1 MSNIFPQKEL
11 EQQKR
16 YLLATDCYDSTS
28 QALGVY
34 DLDTGYVVESR
45 GFCNETKFEEEVKR
59 VAEYYN
65 AVEIKDLPA
74 KVIENS
80 QRKYGVNVEL
90 FKERI
95 QSQSFKD
102 AMMEYF
108 KDWLEEDNVINNVR
122 VIK

>member
-1 MSNIFPQKEL
+1 MSYPNPVVQT
-11 EQQKR
+11 

-28 QALGVY
+28 QVLIVY
-34 DLDTGYVVESR
+34 DLDTGCIVESR

-59 VAEYYN
+59 LAEYYN
-65 AVEIKDLPA
+65 AVEIKDLPKKA
-74 KVIENS
+74 IENS

-95 QSQSFKD
+95 QSQSFKE

-108 KDWLEEDNVINNVR
+108 KDWLEKDYLINNVR